1 MWRQDG
7 RSASM
12 TAPNGPSQQACI
24 LQSMREVSTSASSF
38 QVNCSVQFTGFT
50 RETMWPFGW
59 QKSPLRPETRQEISI
74 WQNAMAQVGCV
85 FFLLTLSEVSSLKTN
100 RMETTGARKTTR
112 PFNLSLPLRYCFGW
126 SYWGRCSE
134 ECHGTKGYYLG
145 TDQLQIQHWAFGG
158 QRRGIPVLVV
168 GWWKLKGFFLR
179 RNAFP
184 WIWGWN
190 CRLPE
195 VRGEPKSRGIPFFSS
210 NCWDANG
217 VRCLRYLC

>member
-1 MWRQDG
+1 
-7 RSASM
+7 M

-59 QKSPLRPETRQEISI
+59 QKSPSRPETRQEISI

-85 FFLLTLSEVSSLKTN
+85 FFSSHSLRSQFFKN
-100 RMETTGARKTTR
+100 KSYGNNWGPKNTR
-112 PFNLSLPLRYCFGW
+112 PFNLSLP
-126 SYWGRCSE
+126 WGTALGDPIEVGALKNVMEPRDTTLALTSSKSNIGHLEGSAGASQFLWLGNENWRSIFPKE
-134 ECHGTKGYYLG
+134 ECR
-145 TDQLQIQHWAFGG
+145 I
-158 QRRGIPVLVV
+158 
-168 GWWKLKGFFLR
+168 
-179 RNAFP
+179 P

-195 VRGEPKSRGIPFFSS
+195 VRGEPKGRGISLSFQS

-217 VRCLRYLC
+217 VRCLRFLC